1 MPVVTHL
8 VRQFL
13 PNRGGVEDTV
23 LNLGLGLVQLGWDV
37 RIVTLN
43 RLFRAPE
50 TQLPDREEISGLQ
63 VIRIPFRGSTRYP
76 LAPHALR
83 HIASSDLVHVHS
95 IEFFYDYLALT
106 KPWHRK
112 RLIATTHGG
121 FFHTDF
127 AARLKRVYFA
137 TATRASTMAYE
148 QIVASSQQ
156 DAKLFGRLTSR
167 VVTIET
173 GVSIDKFSDCAAPEP
188 TRTVIYFGRLSTNK
202 QLPAL
207 IGLLAALRKI
217 SPDWSLIVAGA
228 EFEESV
234 SALAE
239 RARSLGVEK
248 AVRFFPSPTDDDLA
262 HLISTAS
269 YFVSLSAY
277 EGFGITAVEAMSAG
291 LVPILSDIPPF
302 REFIRRAQKGLI
314 VNATDLAAAAQAIAA
329 FDATCPTRHRGGF
342 IEAAAKYSWSTMTSA
357 YAAEYG
363 KLLSANAAP
372 RRDARRYGS
381 A

>member
-1 MPVVTHL
+1 MPVVTHF

-23 LNLGLGLVQLGWDV
+23 LHLGLGLAQLGWDV

-43 RLFRAPE
+43 RLFRDAQ
-50 TQLPDREEISGLQ
+50 TQLPDHDDVSGLR
-63 VIRIPFRGSTRYP
+63 VIRIPFCGSTRYP
-76 LAPHALR
+76 IAPHALR
-83 HIASSDLVHVHS
+83 HIGPSDLVHVHS
-95 IEFFYDYLALT
+95 IEFFYDFLALT

-112 RLIATTHGG
+112 KLIATTHGG

-137 TATRASTMAYE
+137 AATRASTLAYE

-156 DAKLFGRLTSR
+156 DAKLFRRLTSR

-173 GVSIDKFSDCAAPEP
+173 GVSIDKFSGCAAPEP
-188 TRTVIYFGRLSTNK
+188 TRTVIYFGRLSKNK

-207 IGLLAALRKI
+207 IGLLAALQKI

-234 SALAE
+234 SVLAE
-239 RARSLGVEK
+239 RARSLGVDD

-262 HLISTAS
+262 HLISMAS
-269 YFVSLSAY
+269 YFVSLSTY
-277 EGFGITAVEAMSAG
+277 EGFGMTVVEAMSAG

-302 REFIRRAQKGLI
+302 REFIRRADKGL
-314 VNATDLAAAAQAIAA
+314 VVDATDLAAAAQAIAA
-329 FDATCPTRHRGGF
+329 FDATSPTQDRGGLR
-342 IEAAAKYSWSTMTSA
+342 EAAAKYSWSNMTKA
-357 YAAEYG
+357 YAHEYE
-363 KLLSANAAP
+363 KILS
-372 RRDARRYGS
+372 
-381 A
+381 